1 MELHNFLSGFLVII
15 PDYYRS
21 GKFCDVT
28 KESGETIQAFLKE
41 HSVLANL
48 KKDFDTF
55 ILPYVEKNGCKSIGT
70 FGFCWGSV
78 PVIHFSSFDQVSD
91 HKLCKMMV
99 CSRRCLQPSVEPR
112 QSLVVN
118 LAPGFR
124 EMFEKDTET
133 IYEVA

>member
-55 ILPYVEKNGCKSIGT
+55 VLPYAEKNGCKSIGT

-78 PVIHFSSFDQVSD
+78 PVIHFSSFDQVSY
-91 HKLCKMMV
+91 LTLPI
-99 CSRRCLQPSVEPR
+99 RL
-112 QSLVVN
+112 
-118 LAPGFR
+118 GFWTFLGNKR
-124 EMFEKDTET
+124 DYSWKNFDFPKK
-133 IYEVA
+133 